1 MAETIDAH
9 HHFWNYEPV
18 EYGWIADD
26 MEVIRRSFLPADL
39 KNQIERNGID
49 GVVSVQARQTAEET
63 EWLLQIAQQHEFIRG
78 VVGWAPLV
86 NRNVQTVL
94 DRFAANRHLKA

>member
-39 KNQIERNGID
+39 KNEIERNGID
-49 GVVSVQARQTAEET
+49 GVVSVQARGRRRRKRSG
-63 EWLLQIAQQHEFIRG
+63 FSSSRNS
-78 VVGWAPLV
+78 APTM
-86 NRNVQTVL
+86 RSS
-94 DRFAANRHLKA
+94 